1 MPQSGVQATTEAGEV
16 HSEADKAAG
25 QPPSLSPAGPA
36 GNASGSGWLANAKDT
51 LAVVQSIFT
60 IGALI
65 AAGWWWFAGRQDKTR
80 IRIEESVSHRPDS
93 SDAGYN
99 IVVVDVRVTN
109 TANVVVEIEP
119 KDGEIDIDEISTP
132 SKSLLVKQV
141 GGFRVEPNETE
152 QVFFQTFRLPS
163 DIKTIQVYSE
173 FQTHEKAFYWHL
185 AGAFDVADSDHE
197 TQKSTS
203 EETPQTTQRTSLP
216 APPDKR
222 MK

>member
-1 MPQSGVQATTEAGEV
+1 MPQSHVQATTEASEV
-16 HSEADKAAG
+16 HSEADKAVG
-25 QPPSLSPAGPA
+25 QPTSLSPTGPA
-36 GNASGSGWLANAKDT
+36 GNASGPGWLSSGKDL
-51 LAVVQSIFT
+51 LAAVQSLFA

-65 AAGWWWFAGRQDKTR
+65 AAGWWFLAGRQDKTR

-109 TANVVVEIEP
+109 TANVVVEIDP
-119 KDGEIDIDEISTP
+119 KDGEIDIDEVSTP
-132 SKSLLVKQV
+132 SKSLLVEQV

-163 DIKTIQVYSE
+163 HIKTIQVYSV

-185 AGAFDVADSDHE
+185 AGAFDVADTDHE

-216 APPDKR
+216 APPGKQ